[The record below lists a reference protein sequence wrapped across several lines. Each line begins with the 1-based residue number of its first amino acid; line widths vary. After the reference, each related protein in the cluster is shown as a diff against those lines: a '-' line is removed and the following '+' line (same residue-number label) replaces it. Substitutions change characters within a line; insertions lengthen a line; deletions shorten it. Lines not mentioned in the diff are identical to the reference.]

1 MLSNRLAKHFGAAAA
16 AAVVVGSANAA
27 IVCWNVN
34 QAVGATIDGLYMN
47 VETGVTY
54 DGNNADTNFAGWDIN
69 PYGSTTMSFFW
80 SAAANGASACVRLN
94 TVAGGTTNGSTC
106 SSLPQG
112 FVISS
117 ALVGGASGASFGT
130 GSASFTTTSQGKW
143 SFNALNYFG
152 FRFTNA
158 AGQIRYGYGVMQMG
172 ATAVDRTLV
181 RVCYEDSGAGI
192 TVVPAPGAMALLG
205 LAGVASRRRRR

>member
-1 MLSNRLAKHFGAAAA
+1 MAA
-16 AAVVVGSANAA
+16 SANAA
-27 IVCWNVN
+27 IVTWSIN
-34 QAVGATIDGLYMN
+34 QSVGATIDGLYIN

-54 DGNNADTNFAGWDIN
+54 DGNNADTLFNGWDLN

-80 SAAANGASACVRLN
+80 ASATTSGGASAAVRMN
-94 TVAGGTTNGSTC
+94 TTAGGLSNGSTC
-106 SSLPQG
+106 SSLPAG
-112 FVISS
+112 FVIGS

-158 AGQIRYGYGVMQMG
+158 AGQIRYGFGVMQMG
-172 ATAVDRTLV
+172 ATATVRTLV
-181 RVCYEDSGAGI
+181 SVSYEDSGGSI
-192 TVVPAPGAMALLG
+192 TVPAPGALALLG
-205 LAGVASRRRRR
+205 VAGLAGARRRR